1 MMKKKTPP
9 KQFQIKELAA
19 HARMIYNSSVLEY
32 VPYLLI
38 YPLQGHALPLII
50 IFSLI
55 LWITLGNMLGLAAFM
70 IIIPGTLKY
79 AYGVL
84 EQTILGYATPPPLTF
99 DMWNWANQRPV
110 KQLFYLLFIVGI
122 FQIIQ
127 TKVGNIPA
135 YLFLAIGIFLT
146 PASAAVIANQNNLLA
161 ALNPLK
167 LFILVKE
174 IGMIYIVISLLFAL
188 VVLFSL
194 LIFLGIPLI
203 GRIIPQFGW
212 RVNNGFLLLLIVM
225 LDFYLLIMMFH
236 LLGFVIY
243 HRRDALGFEAVFSP
257 EREEKAQQEAKD
269 KQFEALLDE
278 IYWLTRQ
285 EGKQEEAVETLLA
298 KLLPT
303 LEDKLDSHQK
313 LFERVSLWETNR
325 VALVHG
331 QYYLSLLLRK
341 KQFAKA
347 LAIYQAC
354 LTLNAQFEPKTP
366 YQILPLAKQAFQ
378 EKQYSFTLSLLQDF
392 LSRYPE
398 HPDSIEM
405 KLLMAKLLTE
415 RFERFDEAKAIMAQ
429 LLENKAHRLYPDI
442 KKYAQ
447 FLVKYSKGLRP

>member
-9 KQFQIKELAA
+9 KQFQIKELAV

-84 EQTILGYATPPPLTF
+84 EQTILGYATPPALTF

-110 KQLFYLLFIVGI
+110 KQLFYLLFIFGI

-174 IGMIYIVISLLFAL
+174 IGMIYILISLLFGL

-194 LIFLGIPLI
+194 PIFLGIPLL
-203 GRIIPQFGW
+203 GGIIPQFGW

-257 EREEKAQQEAKD
+257 EREE
-269 KQFEALLDE
+269 
-278 IYWLTRQ
+278 
-285 EGKQEEAVETLLA
+285 
-298 KLLPT
+298 
-303 LEDKLDSHQK
+303 
-313 LFERVSLWETNR
+313 
-325 VALVHG
+325 
-331 QYYLSLLLRK
+331 
-341 KQFAKA
+341 
-347 LAIYQAC
+347 
-354 LTLNAQFEPKTP
+354 
-366 YQILPLAKQAFQ
+366 
-378 EKQYSFTLSLLQDF
+378 
-392 LSRYPE
+392 
-398 HPDSIEM
+398 
-405 KLLMAKLLTE
+405 
-415 RFERFDEAKAIMAQ
+415 
-429 LLENKAHRLYPDI
+429 
-442 KKYAQ
+442 
-447 FLVKYSKGLRP
+447 